1 MKSAE
6 NFLPNL
12 CNTVFDNICKNE
24 SVQDVVL
31 GIFEPKPIFQFKKIH
46 SVKDRQLIFKE
57 LHEKHP
63 FKIPIIVEAQNKKV
77 LKFLMDHDEIVMS
90 LLCKIREQYKFC
102 ANKSIFLMTDQDTL
116 VIGSQTIGQLYRY
129 YLSNRQF
136 TDDFDN
142 ILYLMVY
149 NENTFG

>member
-1 MKSAE
+1 
-6 NFLPNL
+6 
-12 CNTVFDNICKNE
+12 
-24 SVQDVVL
+24 VL
-31 GIFEPKPIFQFKKIH
+31 GILEPKPLFKFKKLH
-46 SVKDRQLIFKE
+46 TVKDRQLIFEE
-57 LHEKHP
+57 LHAKHP
-63 FKIPIIVEAQNKKV
+63 GKIPIIVEAQNKKV

-90 LLCKIREQYKFC
+90 LLCKIRQQYKFC
-102 ANKSIFLMTDQDTL
+102 ANKSIYLMTEQDTL
-116 VIGSQTIGQLYRY
+116 VMGSQTIGQLYRD